1 MNEVVN
7 IKFVYQLESLID
19 ISSAGYFL
27 EIVNRL
33 LLDMLIIKEV
43 LMVYLTLLICFIASI
58 IITPAVKKLAIKI
71 GAVDKP
77 NHRKVHQRIMPRLGG
92 LAIYLSFI
100 IGLLVLRPEDEL
112 AIPIVLGSLIIIITG
127 VLDDMIELSAKFKL
141 AGQLAAALVVVLG
154 GAQVDFINLPFFG
167 KLEFGMF
174 SIPLTILWIVGITNA
189 INLIDGLD
197 GLAAGVSSIA
207 LITISG
213 MAILMGDTY
222 VLSIGLIV
230 LGSTLGFLVYNF
242 HPAKIFMGDTGALF
256 LGYMISVLALLGF
269 KNVTMI
275 SLILPVIILGVPISD
290 TFFAIIRRL
299 VNKQP
304 LSAPDKSHLHHCLL
318 RLGFS
323 HRQTVLLIYAMA
335 AMFGLSA
342 VIMSQATV
350 WGALIFIT
358 LLLIVIELF
367 VEKIGLVNKDYKPLL
382 KMVNPKKAVK

>member
-1 MNEVVN
+1 
-7 IKFVYQLESLID
+7 
-19 ISSAGYFL
+19 
-27 EIVNRL
+27 
-33 LLDMLIIKEV
+33 
-43 LMVYLTLLICFIASI
+43 MVYLTLLICFIASI
-58 IITPAVKKLAIKI
+58 IITPLVKKLAIKI

-100 IGLLVLRPEDEL
+100 IGLLVLRPEDDL

-174 SIPLTILWIVGITNA
+174 SIPLTILWIVGVTNA

-222 VLSIGLIV
+222 VLSIGLLV

-275 SLILPVIILGVPISD
+275 SLIIPVIILGVPISD
-290 TFFAIIRRL
+290 TFYAIIRRL

-335 AMFGLSA
+335 AMFGLA
-342 VIMSQATV
+342 ALIMSQATV
-350 WGALIFIT
+350 WGALIFIA